1 MRSTPIIT
9 GLMLVAAPVGVLGF
23 AALLLWLSGDWRW
36 VEGWIFGVWWV
47 SFVAAIQLWLRFRD
61 PALLAERMRM
71 PGSGGESR
79 ADMAILVGI
88 KVCFLASIV
97 VPALDV
103 RFGWTPRLPLWSEVC
118 GGILLLGGS
127 FPFFRAFTDNPYLSQ
142 LVRIQTERGQHVID
156 TGIYGFVRHPMY
168 LGASLVFVG
177 GPLLLGSVCGLLLS
191 LATVGLLILRIFG
204 EEKLLARDLEG
215 YKEYLRKV
223 RYRLVPH
230 VW

>member
-1 MRSTPIIT
+1 
-9 GLMLVAAPVGVLGF
+9 
-23 AALLLWLSGDWRW
+23 

-47 SFVAAIQLWLRFRD
+47 SFMTAMVLWLHYKD
-61 PALLAERMRM
+61 PALLAERMRK

-79 ADMAILVGI
+79 SDMAILFAV
-88 KVCFLASIV
+88 KVCFLAALVLS
-97 VPALDV
+97 ALDV

-127 FPFFRAFTDNPYLSQ
+127 FFMLRAFADNTYASQ
-142 LVRIQTERGQHVID
+142 LIRIQSERGQHVID
-156 TGIYGFVRHPMY
+156 TGVYGLVRHPMY
-168 LGASLVFVG
+168 LGGSLMFVG
-177 GPLLLGSVCGLLLS
+177 GPLLLGSVCGLLAG
-191 LATVGLLILRIFG
+191 LAAVGFLMLRIFG

>member
-1 MRSTPIIT
+1 MRSAPIIS
-9 GLMLVAAPVGVLGF
+9 GLMLVAAPIGVLGS

-36 VEGWIFGVWWV
+36 VEGWIFGACWV
-47 SFVAAIQLWLRFRD
+47 CLITAIFLWLRFRD
-61 PALLAERMRM
+61 PALLAERFRM

-79 ADMAILVGI
+79 SDLAILMGI
-88 KVCFLASIV
+88 KVCFLASIAV
-97 VPALDV
+97 SALDV
-103 RFGWTPRLPLWSEVC
+103 RFGWARRLPLWGEVC
-118 GGILLLGGS
+118 GGVLLLGGS

-156 TGIYGFVRHPMY
+156 TGVYGIVRHPMY

-177 GPLLLGSVCGLLLS
+177 GPLLLGSVWGLLVG
-191 LATVGLLILRIFG
+191 LAAVGLLILRILG

-215 YKEYLRKV
+215 YRAYRERV
-223 RYRLVPH
+223 RYRLMPH